1 MILTRR
7 GKPFSFNSSLSQ
19 FDSSIDSSTLLTPP
33 SLTQDPGS
41 LSHRWAWQ
49 QIQL

>member
-7 GKPFSFNSSLSQ
+7 RKPFSFNSSLSQ
-19 FDSSIDSSTLLTPP
+19 FDSSTLLTPP